1 MQVPIDDRRPFVAIL
16 CALIVLAWLALWLW
30 GQSPSGRFLNHDPA
44 PIIAGVQVPG
54 HDRFGQEALPT
65 PLGHD
70 HGPAEHSGPAVPLVV
85 AGWTL
90 MTTAMMLPTSLPLL
104 ALFHALTRRRR
115 DRTLLVA
122 LVIAGFLAV
131 WTTFG
136 LAVHA
141 ADLRL
146 HAAIAANQVLAP
158 WTWLIGPATF
168 LVAGVYQFT
177 SLKFACLDRCRAP
190 LGFILA
196 HWRGQRERLAALR
209 IGLHHGLFC
218 VGCCWSLMLLMFAVG
233 IGSLGW
239 MLALGAVMAAEKNLP
254 WGRRLTAPLGLLLL
268 SAGTALVLRHV
279 TA

>member
-1 MQVPIDDRRPFVAIL
+1 MQIPIDDRRPFFAVL
-16 CALIVLAWLALWLW
+16 TTLIILAWLALWLW
-30 GQSPSGRFLNHDPA
+30 GQSPSGRFLTHDPGPMVA
-44 PIIAGVQVPG
+44 SDPITG
-54 HDRFGQEALPT
+54 HVHGIEEELPAS
-65 PLGHD
+65 LGHD
-70 HGPAEHSGPAVPLVV
+70 QGPAEHSGPALALAL

-115 DRTLLVA
+115 DRLLLVA
-122 LVIAGFLAV
+122 LMIAGFLAV
-131 WTTFG
+131 WTLFG

-141 ADLRL
+141 ADHHL
-146 HAAIAANQVLAP
+146 HATIAANAWLAA

-168 LVAGVYQFT
+168 LLAGAYQFT
-177 SLKFACLDRCRAP
+177 PLKFACLDRCRAP

-196 HWRGQRERLAALR
+196 HWQGQRERLAALR

-233 IGSLGW
+233 VGSLGW

-254 WGRRLTAPLGLLLL
+254 WGRRLTVPLGLLLL
-268 SAGTALVLRHV
+268 TTGGALVLRHMIF
-279 TA
+279 

>member
-1 MQVPIDDRRPFVAIL
+1 
-16 CALIVLAWLALWLW
+16 
-30 GQSPSGRFLNHDPA
+30 
-44 PIIAGVQVPG
+44 
-54 HDRFGQEALPT
+54 
-65 PLGHD
+65 
-70 HGPAEHSGPAVPLVV
+70 
-85 AGWTL
+85 
-90 MTTAMMLPTSLPLL
+90 MMLATSLPLL

-115 DRTLLVA
+115 DWPLLAA

-136 LAVHA
+136 LVVHA

-158 WTWLIGPATF
+158 WTWLIGSATF

-209 IGLHHGLFC
+209 IGLHHGFFC

-233 IGSLGW
+233 VGSLGW
-239 MLALGAVMAAEKNLP
+239 MLGLGAVMAAEKNLP
-254 WGRRLTAPLGLLLL
+254 WGRRLTAPLGLLFLT
-268 SAGTALVLRHV
+268 AGTALVLRHV
-279 TA
+279 IA